1 MYKYMH
7 VSDKMPTISVRIP
20 TDLKDEIDKHQEI
33 NWSEVV
39 RQSMWRYLHKLKLA
53 DQIAS
58 KSELTEDDV
67 VELSEELKKKIA
79 EHYR

>member
-1 MYKYMH
+1 MYTYIH
-7 VSDKMPTISVRIP
+7 VSDKMPTVSVRIP

-58 KSELTEDDV
+58 KSELTEDEV
-67 VELSEELKKKIA
+67 VELSKELKKKIA

>member
-1 MYKYMH
+1 MH

-58 KSELTEDDV
+58 KSDLTEDDV

>member
-1 MYKYMH
+1 MYMYMH

>member
-1 MYKYMH
+1 MCTYIH
-7 VSDKMPTISVRIP
+7 VSGNMPTVSVRIP

-39 RQSMWRYLHKLKLA
+39 RQSMWRYLHKLRLA

-58 KSELTEDDV
+58 KSELTEEDV
-67 VELSEELKKKIA
+67 VELSKKKKKKIA

>member
-1 MYKYMH
+1 MHKYIH
-7 VSDKMPTISVRIP
+7 VSDRMPTISVRIP

-33 NWSEVV
+33 NWSEVI

>member
-1 MYKYMH
+1 MYMYIH

-33 NWSEVV
+33 NWSEVI

-53 DQIAS
+53 DQITS
-58 KSELTEDDV
+58 KSELTGDDV
-67 VELSEELKKKIA
+67 VELSEELKKS
-79 EHYR
+79 

>member
-1 MYKYMH
+1 MH

-58 KSELTEDDV
+58 KSELTEEGAK
-67 VELSEELKKKIA
+67 ELSEKVKKDIA
-79 EHYR
+79 EHYRG